1 MHLTRE
7 ERLARTLVELA
18 DTLVDDFDVGELLGL
33 LVERSVELFDATAAG
48 LVLADIDGTLRLMAS
63 TSEAMKLVE
72 LFQVQSDQGPCLDC
86 YRSGEPVIVE
96 DLAAAAPRWPRFSPF
111 AVDACFRSAHA
122 LPMRL
127 RGRVIGAL
135 NLFRSDTGDLGQA
148 DVSAAQALA
157 DVATIAILQ
166 SRAVHEGH
174 VLTDQLQ
181 YALHSR
187 IAIEQA
193 KGMLAER
200 PGPPWT
206 RRSRASGATPGPINA
221 GLRWWPRRWWL
232 EPSAPR
238 RSVRGA
244 RSPGSGQG
252 GQGPL
257 TRE

>member
-1 MHLTRE
+1 MTRE

-18 DTLVDDFDVGELLGL
+18 DTLVDDFDVVELLGL

-63 TSEAMKLVE
+63 TSEAMELVE

-96 DLAAAAPRWPRFSPF
+96 DLAAATTRWPRFSPF
-111 AVDACFRSAHA
+111 AVDAGFRSAHA

-135 NLFRSDTGDLGQA
+135 NLFRSDTGALGQA
-148 DVSAAQALA
+148 DVSAGQALA

-166 SRAVHEGH
+166 SRAVREGNL
-174 VLTDQLQ
+174 LTDQLQ

-200 PGPPWT
+200 AGT
-206 RRSRASGATPGPINA
+206 TVDEALARLRGYARAHQRRLTLVAEEVVA
-221 GLRWWPRRWWL
+221 GTL
-232 EPSAPR
+232 
-238 RSVRGA
+238 
-244 RSPGSGQG
+244 SPEALGQG
-252 GQGPL
+252 GAVA
-257 TRE
+257 R